1 VTPDRQATI
10 LYTENHSV
18 VRWPYFLNAALWVLL
33 LAIGIAAIAW
43 SGNPGLSFIPGIGAL
58 GTVIAVAMILVV
70 WPTGIQVRS
79 DGLLVGGIHRAQRP
93 GRGLPSVDARWRR
106 PFFCPWPA
114 IRGAEVVADPVY
126 IRRTNKDSREPGKVA
141 LGIFYAPFTRSALY
155 LEVDWNAVIVPEFR
169 EPDTRRPFFRPANFT
184 VPFTSPV
191 WLIPTR
197 RPEALRAALS
207 RYADLPSR

>member
-10 LYTENHSV
+10 LYTESHSV

-43 SGNPGLSFIPGIGAL
+43 SGNPSLSFIPGLGAL
-58 GTVIAVAMILVV
+58 GAVIAAAMILVV

-79 DGLLVGGIHRAQRP
+79 DGLLLGGIYRTQRP

-106 PFFCPWPA
+106 PFFCPWSA
-114 IRGAEVVADPVY
+114 IRSAEVVTDPAC
-126 IRRTNKDSREPGKVA
+126 IRTTSKDCRKPGKVT
-141 LGIFYAPFTRSALY
+141 LGMFYAPFTRSAL
-155 LEVDWNAVIVPEFR
+155 LLDVDINAVTVPEFR
-169 EPDTRRPFFRPANFT
+169 RPDTERPFFRPANFAI
-184 VPFTSPV
+184 PFTSPL

-207 RYADLPSR
+207 RHASFPSR